1 MFEKTSFK
9 VITVVLAVIALIST
23 SFYFGQE
30 YGSNKKENEWI
41 NKESARIESEKK
53 TEEKI
58 EKKAEQSDTV
68 IEEIEKDTINSSK
81 NISEKTQTIEK
92 EVIKYVTKNINDCA
106 DDNDAEFLRIYNSAE
121 SISETEDKSKW
132 IIFTR
137 VWHIIR

>member
-9 VITVVLAVIALIST
+9 VMAVAMAVITLIST
-23 SFYFGQE
+23 SFYLGQE
-30 YGSNKKENEWI
+30 YGSNKKENEWL

-58 EKKAEQSDTV
+58 EKKAEQNDV
-68 IEEIEKDTINSSK
+68 AIEEIEKDTINDSK
-81 NISEKTQTIEK
+81 NISEKTKIIEK

-121 SISETEDKSKW
+121 SISQTKNKSE
-132 IIFTR
+132 
-137 VWHIIR
+137 